1 MLGQTPTPSPAAD
14 PIAGVSG
21 GEAVWLIVGIAAG
34 LALLW
39 AIPMYLDARRAY
51 KAYKYLQIPLMKD
64 LLAAAESGNL
74 ELTDEQKGLIVGA
87 ATDRFEATAGLA
99 RALMAFAVISILSV
113 ALVAVLVS
121 DASDADDLRKTIITA
136 LVSILGTIVGFYF
149 GARTAEIGTA
159 AARENPE
166 DRERREQR
174 ERERERERDRDRER
188 ERQGDRSRSTRQRST
203 EREKPAEPEKP
214 G

>member
-1 MLGQTPTPSPAAD
+1 MLGQATPPSAD
-14 PIAGVSG
+14 PVAGVSG
-21 GEAVWLIVGIAAG
+21 AEAVWLIVGIAAG

-64 LLAAAESGNL
+64 LLAAAQDGNL
-74 ELTDEQKGLIVGA
+74 ELTDEQKGMLVGA

-121 DASDADDLRKTIITA
+121 DAADAPDLRKTIITA

-159 AARENPE
+159 AARENPDDRE
-166 DRERREQR
+166 KRERRQR
-174 ERERERERDRDRER
+174 EQEQ
-188 ERQGDRSRSTRQRST
+188 ERQGDRPASTQRRRST
-203 EREKPAEPEKP
+203 EREKPTEPDKP

>member
-1 MLGQTPTPSPAAD
+1 MLGQASPSPTPGAD

-39 AIPMYLDARRAY
+39 AIPLYLDGRRAY
-51 KAYKYLQIPLMKD
+51 KAYKYLQIPLMEK
-64 LLAAAESGNL
+64 LLAASGDGKL
-74 ELTDEQKGLIVGA
+74 ELTEEQTGELVDA
-87 ATDRFEATAGLA
+87 ATKRFEATTGLA

-121 DASDADDLRKTIITA
+121 DADDASDLRKTIITA

-149 GARTAEIGTA
+149 GARTAEIKSATGRGTS
-159 AARENPE
+159 E
-166 DRERREQR
+166 
-174 ERERERERDRDRER
+174 
-188 ERQGDRSRSTRQRST
+188 
-203 EREKPAEPEKP
+203 EREKPGERTKPGDGEEPGESEKP
-214 G
+214 GAVEKPEERKGPG